1 MLHIKDIEAFAR
13 INEAL
18 NENGNGNGGADAAG
32 TAGPDEAAG
41 GGGPTHPALVLAM
54 LATGRLPLS
63 ALSKTAAPDTDAPD
77 SAAPAKPEMPA
88 PWGRLFRRP

>member
-18 NENGNGNGGADAAG
+18 NDGSAEPDQAAHD
-32 TAGPDEAAG
+32 TAAPGPA
-41 GGGPTHPALVLAM
+41 HPALVMAM

-63 ALSKTAAPDTDAPD
+63 ALSPSGRKTADPLP
-77 SAAPAKPEMPA
+77 
-88 PWGRLFRRP
+88 PWGKSRS

>member
-18 NENGNGNGGADAAG
+18 NEEPAETGQTDHDTAAS
-32 TAGPDEAAG
+32 APA
-41 GGGPTHPALVLAM
+41 HPALVMAM

-63 ALSKTAAPDTDAPD
+63 ALSKPTTTTTPTPKATDPL
-77 SAAPAKPEMPA
+77 A
-88 PWGRLFRRP
+88 PWNKTTRRS

>member
-18 NENGNGNGGADAAG
+18 NEDGDGGTDAAG
-32 TAGPDEAAG
+32 PGEAAG
-41 GGGPTHPALVLAM
+41 GGGPAHPALVLAM

-63 ALSKTAAPDTDAPD
+63 ALSKTDAPD
-77 SAAPAKPEMPA
+77 SAAPAKPEMPPA
-88 PWGRLFRRP
+88 PWSRLFRRP

>member
-18 NENGNGNGGADAAG
+18 NDDQTAADQAG
-32 TAGPDEAAG
+32 HDTSATGPA
-41 GGGPTHPALVLAM
+41 HPALVMAM

-63 ALSKTAAPDTDAPD
+63 ALSNAAANPQDATPK
-77 SAAPAKPEMPA
+77 AADPLA
-88 PWGRLFRRP
+88 PWSRMFRRT

>member
-18 NENGNGNGGADAAG
+18 NEDPGTDGGTDRQPDRAG
-32 TAGPDEAAG
+32 QDSDGQHNSGPA
-41 GGGPTHPALVLAM
+41 HPALVMAM

-63 ALSKTAAPDTDAPD
+63 ALSGPDQAKIPD
-77 SAAPAKPEMPA
+77 VPT
-88 PWGRLFRRP
+88 PWNRMFRRS